1 MHVGQINRQLK
12 PYDMLCGQFINRGLQ
27 TYPLRPDL
35 KALEDEEPDRNTCLP
50 LSRRQRF
57 RSWTQGT

>member
-1 MHVGQINRQLK
+1 MHADQVNRQLK
-12 PYDMLCGQFINRGLQ
+12 PSDTLCGQFINRGLQ

-50 LSRRQRF
+50 PSR
-57 RSWTQGT
+57 

>member
-1 MHVGQINRQLK
+1 MHADQVNRQLK
-12 PYDMLCGQFINRGLQ
+12 PSDILCGQFINRGLQ

-50 LSRRQRF
+50 LSR
-57 RSWTQGT
+57 